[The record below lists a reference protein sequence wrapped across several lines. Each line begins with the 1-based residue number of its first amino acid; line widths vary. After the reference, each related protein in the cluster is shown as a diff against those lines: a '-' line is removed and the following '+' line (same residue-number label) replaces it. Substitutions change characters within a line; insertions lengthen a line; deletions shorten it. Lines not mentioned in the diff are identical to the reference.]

1 MNFITKLATTAVMAT
16 TVMFS
21 GGPAQAGGCYPSL
34 AGGVMNDA
42 LAGGASLKT
51 AWNWAIQDGYS
62 DGTERC
68 WTMIKGQTRQWNLV
82 RPYLYNAIFR

>member
-1 MNFITKLATTAVMAT
+1 MFKAITAAALAAASIAT
-16 TVMFS
+16 IA
-21 GGPAQAGGCYPSL
+21 PAPAEARACYPSL

-42 LAGGASLKT
+42 LAGGADLKT

-68 WTMIKGQTRQWNLV
+68 WTMIKGQVRQVGLV
-82 RPYLYNAIFR
+82 RPYLYRAAWGN